1 MSQIAF
7 DTSDA
12 RELEALYQIPDAR
25 RRRRIV
31 RQALG
36 AAAEERVLD
45 VGCGPGFYCEELARE
60 VGPSGLVVGV
70 DSSAPML
77 ALAERRCEQYANI
90 ELREADAGSL
100 PAEDGAFDAALCVQ
114 VLEYVPDA
122 TAALAEM
129 RRVLRPGGRVVV
141 WDVDW
146 ATLSIHSHDLAR
158 TGQVLRAWDL
168 HAAHR
173 SLPRTLAARL
183 RSAGFV
189 DVEIQGHVFSTVAF
203 DPETYGGAVVPNIAA
218 FVVGRGAMLMGPGPI
233 TEDDA
238 RAWVDELRRLDADGA
253 FYFAVSQFCFTAINP
268 R

>member
-1 MSQIAF
+1 MTQIVF

-12 RELEALYQIPDAR
+12 RELDALYQTRDAV

-77 ALAERRCEQYANI
+77 ALAERRCAQHANV
-90 ELREADAGSL
+90 ELRQAEAGSL
-100 PAEDGAFDAALCVQ
+100 PADDGVFDGALCVQ
-114 VLEYVPDA
+114 VLEYVADA
-122 TAALAEM
+122 TAALAEIW
-129 RRVLRPGGRVVV
+129 RVLRPGGRVVV

-158 TGQVLRAWDL
+158 TGQVLRAWDQHL
-168 HAAHR
+168 THR
-173 SLPRTLAARL
+173 SLPRTLAPRL
-183 RSAGFV
+183 RSAGFA
-189 DVEIQGHVFSTVAF
+189 DVEGHGHVFSTVAF
-203 DPETYGGAVVPNIAA
+203 DPDTYGGAVVPNIAA
-218 FVVGRGAMLMGPGPI
+218 FVVGRGATLMGRGPV

-238 RAWVDELRRLDADGA
+238 RAWVDELRQLDARGA
-253 FYFAVSQFCFTAINP
+253 FYFAVSQFCFTAIKP